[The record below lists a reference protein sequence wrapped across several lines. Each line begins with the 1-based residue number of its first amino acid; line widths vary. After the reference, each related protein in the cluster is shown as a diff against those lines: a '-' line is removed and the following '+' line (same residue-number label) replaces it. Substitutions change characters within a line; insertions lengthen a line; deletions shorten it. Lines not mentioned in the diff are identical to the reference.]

1 MWVFTPLSLL
11 PSQISGIYFNML
23 LDIVTELLS
32 EKKKK
37 KNTTFKYRTTPQEI
51 SCFSK

>member
-1 MWVFTPLSLL
+1 MWVFTPLSRL

-37 KNTTFKYRTTPQEI
+37 KHHI
-51 SCFSK
+51 